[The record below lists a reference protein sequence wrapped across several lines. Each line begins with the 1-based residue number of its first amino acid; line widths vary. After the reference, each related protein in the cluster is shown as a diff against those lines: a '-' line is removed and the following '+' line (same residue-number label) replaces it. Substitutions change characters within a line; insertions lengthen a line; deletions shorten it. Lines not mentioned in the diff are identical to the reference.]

1 MKLKLTA
8 AQRNEYGPYGI
19 HPESGVEEE
28 LSHNLLHFAEIQY
41 LLSVLKYYYRV
52 HKKMDV
58 GIVSDIPLYLHDP
71 ANNRS
76 PDISVIP
83 GITTEPTEPDTSYLY
98 QVGVDGP
105 PPRIVFEVASLTT
118 WDLDLEPDEKPA
130 RYAAMGIPYYV
141 AYDPYEPTI
150 WRHEWANKGRL
161 IVWKLN
167 QTTGQYEELPK
178 VNGGVW
184 CDELESTLKVE
195 GPVLRLYD
203 GENNIRPT
211 VDEANEQDKAVMR
224 AEFEIERE
232 GRRQERA
239 GKERERA
246 EKIRIRQEAEAREA
260 ELRAENARIQQEA
273 EAREAALQ
281 AELEKLRAQ
290 LKKQQPNDTN

>member
-28 LSHNLLHFAEIQY
+28 LSHNMLHFAEIQY

-52 HKKMDV
+52 YKKMDV
-58 GIVSDIPLYLHDP
+58 GIVSDVPLYISDP

-76 PDISVIP
+76 PDISVIEGVEVDP
-83 GITTEPTEPDTSYLY
+83 VEPDTLPMY
-98 QVGVDGP
+98 QIGVDGP
-105 PPRIVFEVASLTT
+105 APRIIFEVASRTT

-141 AYDPYEPTI
+141 VYDPYEPTI
-150 WRHEWANKGRL
+150 WRDEWADKGRL

-167 QTTGQYEELPK
+167 PTTGQYEELPK

-195 GPVLRLYD
+195 GHVLRLYD
-203 GENNIRPT
+203 SENNVRPT
-211 VDEANEQDKAVMR
+211 VEEADAQANAVLR
-224 AEFEIERE
+224 AELEIERAE
-232 GRRQERA
+232 RRAELRQERA
-239 GKERERA
+239 ERERERA
-246 EKIRIRQEAEAREA
+246 EAIRLRHEAEAREK
-260 ELRAENARIQQEA
+260 EFQARIAQ
-273 EAREAALQ
+273 
-281 AELEKLRAQ
+281 LEAQ
-290 LKKQQPNDTN
+290 LKKQAGSNDIQDSSN